1 MIDCCL
7 LFLAV
12 YLILL
17 VIPFLIGYFRQIIR
31 EQMSSND
38 AAVELSEL
46 TVIVPVRNEQERIYS
61 FIQSIKKGVRLPS
74 KIIFVDDHSEDE
86 TVRIIESELSEYPIQ
101 VLQLPSELSGKKMAI
116 RYAVPFVSSKWIL
129 SLDADVWFDKNYF
142 EALEKL
148 PPADLYVLPVV
159 LTAKVWWQHLF
170 EVDIL
175 LVNAINLAVS
185 GWKRPII
192 ASGANMLYKKD
203 AFLKFDQIASHKHIS
218 SGDDIYL
225 LRDFRKN
232 GANIRLFSR
241 YSLAV
246 FTETPQGFKEFMHQR
261 LRWVAKTGDVGDKL
275 SNFVIVLQG
284 ILTLTFCLMVAV
296 LALKAKVSLL
306 IFIIALKMA
315 TDSLIFLPYFN
326 RMRRMKAW
334 LVLPFYELIYPLFFI
349 LLVVLSFSFN
359 PIWKGRE
366 IKSK

>member
-1 MIDCCL
+1 MIDFCL
-7 LFLAV
+7 LFFAV
-12 YLILL
+12 YLISL
-17 VIPFLIGYFRQIIR
+17 VIPFLFGYFRQIFH
-31 EQMSSND
+31 EQLLSND

-46 TVIVPVRNEQERIYS
+46 TIIVPVRNEQERIYS
-61 FIQSIKKGVRLPS
+61 LIHSIKNSEKLPS

-86 TVRIIESELSEYPIQ
+86 TVHIIDSELSEYPIKI
-101 VLQLPSELSGKKMAI
+101 LHLPSDLSGKKMAI
-116 RYAVPFVSSKWIL
+116 RHAIPFVSSKWIL
-129 SLDADVWFDKNYF
+129 SLDADVWFEKKYF

-148 PPADLYVLPVV
+148 PSADLYVLPAV

-192 ASGANMLYKKD
+192 ASGANMLYTKE
-203 AFLKFDQIASHKHIS
+203 AFLKFDQIASHQHIS

-225 LRDFRKN
+225 LRDFRRN
-232 GANIRLFSR
+232 EANVRLFSR

-284 ILTLTFCLMVAV
+284 ILSLTFFSVIVV
-296 LALKAKVSLL
+296 LALNAEVVLL
-306 IFIIALKMA
+306 IFMIALKIT
-315 TDSLIFLPYFN
+315 TDSLIFLLYFN

-334 LVLPFYELIYPLFFI
+334 LIMPLYELIYPLFFI
-349 LLVVLSFSFN
+349 VLVLLSFKFN

-366 IKSK
+366 IRSK